1 MALTRDQRISL
12 DLDEPRTFADIYKAE
27 ALASRTKLGDLYR
40 ERTELR
46 DEIDSLKH
54 DLQRCRRQLVAAG
67 FRRSPANRNDRG
79 PSPWDMGD
87 R

>member
-12 DLDEPRTFADIYKAE
+12 DLDEPRTFADAYKAE

-54 DLQRCRRQLVAAG
+54 DNSRLRKQLVMVGIRRVPVVDRIDAAEH
-67 FRRSPANRNDRG
+67 F
-79 PSPWDMGD
+79 MGD